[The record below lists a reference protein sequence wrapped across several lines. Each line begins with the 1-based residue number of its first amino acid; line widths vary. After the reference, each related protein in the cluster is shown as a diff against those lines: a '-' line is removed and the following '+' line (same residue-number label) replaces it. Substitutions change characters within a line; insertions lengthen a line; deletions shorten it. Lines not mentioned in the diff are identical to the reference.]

1 MKKLIKNGKI
11 ITPEKIIKGDI
22 LIEDGKIKE
31 IITKDKGSVS
41 NFFISVG
48 TLPKG
53 APKSKKNSI
62 PSLSQVFDAQ
72 GKYILPGLVEVH
84 GHLREPGFE
93 QKEDI
98 PHGTRAGIAG
108 GFTTM
113 IDMPNTN
120 PPTTTVNLL
129 QDKIKKIYPGRSYI
143 DYAFFMGVASDKL
156 DELKKVNPKDIVG
169 VKVFMAGH
177 ETTPTTIPDDKTLA
191 KVFEIL
197 AKRGIKIAVHA
208 EDQYLIN
215 FYNETFKKTGRTD
228 AGLWS
233 EIRPTSVVASAAART
248 IAMADIYGTELYLL
262 HLSTPEEFAL
272 VTAAKK
278 RGLKVYGELVG
289 YQLMFNTNDYK
300 KYGNKIKVAPALR
313 TPEDQ
318 EKMWELVRTGE
329 IDVIC
334 SEHTPHEWETKNQ
347 PDVWKAQSGAPGI
360 QETLPALI
368 TGWVKRFGK
377 ETLEEGLMRI
387 SQYCSL
393 NPARIFGFSSK
404 GFIAVGKD
412 ADLVILDP
420 DSVWP
425 VKKSDLFSKCGWSAY
440 EGMKLSG
447 RPEKVFLRGELVYN
461 NGKIFSQPIGKFLRK

>member
-1 MKKLIKNGKI
+1 MKKIIKNGKI
-11 ITPEKIIKGDI
+11 VTSEKIIYGDI
-22 LIEDGKIKE
+22 LIEDGKV
-31 IITKDKGSVS
+31 KDLKS
-41 NFFISVG
+41 NLES
-48 TLPKG
+48 
-53 APKSKKNSI
+53 S
-62 PSLSQVFDAQ
+62 SLETIDAQ
-72 GKYILPGLVEVH
+72 GKYILPGLIEVH

-108 GFTTM
+108 GFTSV
-113 IDMPNTN
+113 IDMPNTK
-120 PPTTTVNLL
+120 PPTTTVALL
-129 QDKIKKIYPGRSYI
+129 QDKIKKIYPGRSFI
-143 DYAFFMGVASDKL
+143 DYAFFMGVSKDHLK
-156 DELKKVNPKDIVG
+156 ELEKVNKSDIVG

-177 ETTPTTIPDDKTLA
+177 ETTPTSIPDDKTLA

-215 FYNETFKKTGRTD
+215 FYNEEFKKTGRTD

-233 EIRPTSVVASAAART
+233 EIRPTSVVASAAARA
-248 IAMADIYGTELYLL
+248 IAISDIYGTELYLL

-272 VTAAKK
+272 VSAAKN

-289 YQLMFNTNDYK
+289 YQLMFNINDYK
-300 KYGNKIKVAPALR
+300 KYKNKIKVCPALR
-313 TPEDQ
+313 TSEDQ
-318 EKMWELVRTGE
+318 TKMWELVRSGG

-347 PDVWKAQSGAPGI
+347 PDMWKAQAGTPGI

-377 ETLEEGLMRI
+377 KTLEEGLMRI
-387 SQYCSL
+387 VQYTCE
-393 NPARIFGFSSK
+393 NPAKIFNFK
-404 GFIAVGKD
+404 GKGGIKIGND

-420 DSVWP
+420 DSVWE
-425 VKKSDLFSKCGWSAY
+425 VEKSYLFSKCGWSVY
-440 EGMKLSG
+440 EGMKLNG
-447 RPEKVFLRGELVYN
+447 RPEKVYLRGEKVYE
-461 NGKIFSQPIGKFLRK
+461 NGKIIGIARGRWINH